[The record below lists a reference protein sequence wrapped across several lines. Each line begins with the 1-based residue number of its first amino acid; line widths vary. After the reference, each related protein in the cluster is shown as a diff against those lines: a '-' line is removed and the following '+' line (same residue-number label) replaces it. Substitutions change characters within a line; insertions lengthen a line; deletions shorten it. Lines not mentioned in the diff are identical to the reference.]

1 MSLQLVDVLITAGVL
16 LSSAVMCAPL
26 VEHGTGTGWSQ
37 VVRLRH
43 LYAGRTGQHLLIS
56 ADGGV
61 HGSALQSPHT
71 LLEITAVSPG
81 CVALRGVASDRFLC
95 IHRDATLYTSTTW
108 RLTLAPGDI
117 SVTSCHSSLQLVS
130 RLATYSRDDCTFREQ
145 ILPDGYSTYSSH
157 THGQLLSLGTPRQ
170 RQRGQDRGL
179 PALAQFLP
187 RLNTLEVLPPTTP
200 HLARRPPSSL
210 RTTWTHSDCSLRS
223 STAPASTRD
232 ESRGKHGGRDW
243 SSKFWAHHKRGR
255 LGHDVA

>member
-95 IHRDATLYTSTTW
+95 IHRDATLYTS
-108 RLTLAPGDI
+108 
-117 SVTSCHSSLQLVS
+117 
-130 RLATYSRDDCTFREQ
+130 ATYSRDDCTFREQ